1 MTKKYHSFYAKKR
14 TFKSTLVEKAVKY
27 FFFLNGMISVLFL
40 VLIFLFLFREAFSA
54 ISNIGI
60 NEFFK
65 NVEWYP
71 TSEDSRYSIIP
82 LILGTLLTAIPA
94 TIISSFLGIILGIYL
109 SEIASGRTREIIKP
123 FIEIFAG
130 LPTVVIGF
138 LILAV
143 GSTFFQELFN
153 AGTRLNALLAAFG
166 LSIILI
172 PTISSLTED
181 ALRAVPNNLR
191 MASYALGISKFAMI
205 KNVVIPAAISG
216 VSAGIILGF
225 GRAIGETMIVLMA
238 SGNAAELTLNLLHSV
253 RTITAT
259 IAGELGEVAIGSPH
273 YYSLFFIGTFLLII
287 TFIINL
293 ISELIIERMR
303 KKLKKMN

>member
-1 MTKKYHSFYAKKR
+1 
-14 TFKSTLVEKAVKY
+14 
-27 FFFLNGMISVLFL
+27 
-40 VLIFLFLFREAFSA
+40 
-54 ISNIGI
+54 
-60 NEFFK
+60 
-65 NVEWYP
+65 
-71 TSEDSRYSIIP
+71 
-82 LILGTLLTAIPA
+82 
-94 TIISSFLGIILGIYL
+94 
-109 SEIASGRTREIIKP
+109 
-123 FIEIFAG
+123 
-130 LPTVVIGF
+130 VIGF

-153 AGTRLNALLAAFG
+153 TGTRLNALLASFG

-181 ALRAVPNNLR
+181 ALRAVPDNLR
-191 MASYALGISKFAMI
+191 MASYSLGINKFATI

-238 SGNAAELTLNLLHSV
+238 SGNAAELTFNLLHSV

-259 IAGELGEVAIGSPH
+259 IAGELGEVAFGSPH

-293 ISELIIERMR
+293 ISELIIARMR

>member
-1 MTKKYHSFYAKKR
+1 MKKYHSSYAKKR
-14 TFKSTLVEKAVKY
+14 TFKSALVEKTVKY

-40 VLIFLFLFREAFSA
+40 LLIILFLFKEAISA
-54 ISNIGI
+54 ISGIGI
-60 NEFFK
+60 AEFFK
-65 NVEWYP
+65 NVQWYP
-71 TSEDSRYSIIP
+71 TSDAPRYSIIP
-82 LILGTLLTAIPA
+82 LLYGTLLTAIPA
-94 TIISSFLGIILGIYL
+94 TIISSFLGIILGVYL

-153 AGTRLNALLAAFG
+153 TGTRLNALLAAFG

-181 ALRAVPNNLR
+181 ALRAVPDNLR
-191 MASYALGISKFAMI
+191 MASYSLGINKFSTI
-205 KNVVIPAAISG
+205 RNVVIPAAISG

-259 IAGELGEVAIGSPH
+259 IAGELGEVAYGSPH

-287 TFIINL
+287 TFVINL
-293 ISELIIERMR
+293 ISELIIARMR

>member
-1 MTKKYHSFYAKKR
+1 MKNYHSSYAKKR
-14 TFKSTLVEKAVKY
+14 TYRSALIEKSVKY

-40 VLIFLFLFREAFSA
+40 LLIFLFLFKEA
-54 ISNIGI
+54 ISALSSIGI
-60 NEFFK
+60 SEFF
-65 NVEWYP
+65 NNIEWYP
-71 TSEDSRYSIIP
+71 TSDDPRYSIIP
-82 LILGTLLTAIPA
+82 LIFGTLLTAIPA

-153 AGTRLNALLAAFG
+153 TGTRLNALLASFG

-181 ALRAVPNNLR
+181 ALRAVPDNLR
-191 MASYALGISKFAMI
+191 MASYSLGINKFATI

-238 SGNAAELTLNLLHSV
+238 SGNAAELTFNLLHSV

-259 IAGELGEVAIGSPH
+259 IAGELGEVAFGSPH

-293 ISELIIERMR
+293 ISELIIARMR

>member
-1 MTKKYHSFYAKKR
+1 MKNYHSSYAKRR
-14 TFKSTLVEKAVKY
+14 TFKSALIEKSVKY

-40 VLIFLFLFREAFSA
+40 LLIFIFLFKEA
-54 ISNIGI
+54 ISALSSIGI
-60 NEFFK
+60 SEFF
-65 NVEWYP
+65 NNIEWYP
-71 TSEDSRYSIIP
+71 TSDDPRYSIIP
-82 LILGTLLTAIPA
+82 LIFGTLLTAIPA

-153 AGTRLNALLAAFG
+153 TGTRLNALLASFG

-181 ALRAVPNNLR
+181 ALRAVPDNLR
-191 MASYALGISKFAMI
+191 MASYSLGINKFATI

-238 SGNAAELTLNLLHSV
+238 SGNAAELTFNLLHSV

-259 IAGELGEVAIGSPH
+259 IAGELGEVAFGSPH

-293 ISELIIERMR
+293 ISELIIARMR